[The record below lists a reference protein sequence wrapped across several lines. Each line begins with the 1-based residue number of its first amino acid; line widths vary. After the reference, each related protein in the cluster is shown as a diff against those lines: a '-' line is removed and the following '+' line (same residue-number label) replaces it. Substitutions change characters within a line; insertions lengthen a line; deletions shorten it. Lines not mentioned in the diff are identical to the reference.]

1 MTFHHIWREANFL
14 ADSLA
19 SLGHYGL
26 KSEPFYLRLCCLRI
40 EIIISLLVPLQL
52 LGSSSLFNQNH
63 HQIMEDMDIDHMVIP
78 DTPPPERYAARHGV
92 SREPAGVKDRFI
104 YENGHCKRVVIRPP
118 RNPINLAIQNGS
130 AEANSSASQNAHLFR
145 RPAVGRNSSCENKHS
160 SGTENLDRGKSI
172 RIKALSKSS
181 AYPENTE
188 VLDLTEQNGQSQ
200 LHRKVFPH
208 GKLDDVVQGTRNR
221 QIISDGSFTD
231 CSINYLERSRYAN
244 NAKEKT
250 VDSTYTGVGLPVP
263 MGKRIDLPTEP
274 QHKTEHQK
282 PMALHSFTLPR
293 VSGQKRLV
301 RNGCISPHNIAT
313 RSKQLD
319 VENNTSSKNNDH
331 SHAVD
336 AVSSGPPYVIDAN
349 DVVNEDNIRERAKGK
364 GVMVQPS
371 RPRENNARIV
381 ETSTSLLNDNIEAN
395 ITRYVGKD
403 ISVCSEGGWRS
414 MRNHSRTLD
423 PLLSDS
429 AEHLPRIISG
439 AGNFVNQ
446 HGSRVGRKDT
456 WKEGNFVNFADDLN
470 SNQSTVVSEP
480 GRMAGQHREGK
491 RVIRREKKRGLSMGN
506 HGEGSTLDIMGNN
519 VDSDIMFLGSSDT
532 SESSKS
538 SRIHR
543 PQFQGM
549 LRPVIE
555 VDELSPAAG
564 PSDPQGIN
572 SMSDDSEAK
581 ARQLEADEMLAR
593 ELQEQLYHE
602 MPAFGGG
609 EIDEHLAWAL
619 QREEN
624 AFTTSSSGRHNI
636 PDSRGSTILHSHR
649 RPQSQPSQ
657 NPSTRRGA
665 QGRVPSSSAVAQ
677 LRNRL
682 RNQAPRVSNRR
693 RNLQGPFPSDMDLD
707 MRLNILEA
715 LETAV
720 GDVRDV
726 GLNNHMFQLQ
736 RDFTANDYEML
747 LALDE
752 NNHQLGGATA
762 NQINNLPQS
771 TVQTDA
777 SEEACAI
784 CLETPTLGETVRHLP
799 CLHRFHKDCID
810 PWLNRKTSC
819 PVCKCSIKYLASSLL
834 RVQTLAKILTRM
846 VDLNILAS
854 LCYVATHLIGVGVGY
869 KLQRKLWTS
878 ILPLVTTDLHTEC
891 EARWLVVLHSCIF
904 CIKRM
909 GHYDIKLQGDIVPW
923 W

>member
-1 MTFHHIWREANFL
+1 MNFQDQL
-14 ADSLA
+14 LSIC
-19 SLGHYGL
+19 STKWNGPV
-26 KSEPFYLRLCCLRI
+26 KSEGGVLSPLPNQIQQCAFPFAWQMKMSLI
-40 EIIISLLVPLQL
+40 ELDK
-52 LGSSSLFNQNH
+52 
-63 HQIMEDMDIDHMVIP
+63 IMEDMDIDDVVIP
-78 DTPPPERYAARHGV
+78 DTPPTRHGV
-92 SREPAGVKDRFI
+92 CRESVGKACSSPLAHKLNNSDFVDEKSGNGPRVKERFI
-104 YENGHCKRVVIRPP
+104 YENGHNKRIVIRPP
-118 RNPINLAIQNGS
+118 RNPSNLAIKNGS
-130 AEANSSASQNAHLFR
+130 SGANSSASQNAHLFR
-145 RPAVGRNSSCENKHS
+145 RPAMGSSCETKHS
-160 SGTENLDRGKSI
+160 SGTESLDKGKSI
-172 RIKALSKSS
+172 SFKASSKSS
-181 AYPENTE
+181 AFPENME
-188 VLDLTEQNGQSQ
+188 VLDLTEQNGHSQ
-200 LHRKVFPH
+200 LHRKVFPR
-208 GKLDDVVQGTRNR
+208 GKLEDVAQGTKNW
-221 QIISDGSFTD
+221 QIMSVGSSTD
-231 CSINYLERSRYAN
+231 CSTNYLERSRNADK
-244 NAKEKT
+244 AKEKD
-250 VDSTYTGVGLPVP
+250 DSTYNGVGLAVP
-263 MGKRIDLPTEP
+263 LGKRIELPTEP

-319 VENNTSSKNNDH
+319 VENNTSSKNIEH

-336 AVSSGPPYVIDAN
+336 VVSSGSPYVIGTS
-349 DVVNEDNIRERAKGK
+349 DVVTEENKRERAKGK

-371 RPRENNARIV
+371 TPKENNARIV
-381 ETSTSLLNDNIEAN
+381 HTSSSLLNDNIEAN
-395 ITRYVGKD
+395 RTGHVGKD
-403 ISVCSEGGWRS
+403 ISGCSERIGGWRS
-414 MRNHSRTLD
+414 TRNRSRTLD

-429 AEHLPRIISG
+429 TEHLPRIING

-446 HGSRVGRKDT
+446 HGNRVEREDTGR
-456 WKEGNFVNFADDLN
+456 EGNFVNFADDLN
-470 SNQSTVVSEP
+470 STQTASTVVYEP
-480 GRMAGQHREGK
+480 GRMAGQRREGR
-491 RVIRREKKRGLSMGN
+491 RVSKREKKRGLNMGN
-506 HGEGSTLDIMGNN
+506 HGECSTLDNG
-519 VDSDIMFLGSSDT
+519 DSDIMFLGSSET

-549 LRPVIE
+549 LRPIIE

-572 SMSDDSEAK
+572 SMNDDSEAK

-602 MPAFGGG
+602 VPAFGGG
-609 EIDEHLAWAL
+609 EHFDEHLAWAL

-624 AFTTSSSGRHNI
+624 AFTTSSSGRHNM
-636 PDSRGSTILHSHR
+636 PHSRGSTILHSHR
-649 RPQSQPSQ
+649 QPQSQSSQ

-665 QGRVPSSSAVAQ
+665 QARVPSHSTMAQ
-677 LRNRL
+677 LRSRL

-693 RNLQGPFPSDMDLD
+693 RNLRVPFPSDMDLD

-720 GDVRDV
+720 GDVGDA
-726 GLNNHMFQLQ
+726 GLNNHMFRLQ
-736 RDFTANDYEML
+736 RDFNADDYEML

-819 PVCKCSIKYLASSLL
+819 PVCKCSIS
-834 RVQTLAKILTRM
+834 
-846 VDLNILAS
+846 
-854 LCYVATHLIGVGVGY
+854 
-869 KLQRKLWTS
+869 
-878 ILPLVTTDLHTEC
+878 
-891 EARWLVVLHSCIF
+891 
-904 CIKRM
+904 
-909 GHYDIKLQGDIVPW
+909 
-923 W
+923 